1 MKKELFNELCESIKE
16 AGQIKKG
23 KKRPSRFYVSHA
35 DSVFAIRLKLGLS
48 QAKFAALMGVTDD
61 CVQNWEQGRRKP
73 NGAAKVLLKIA
84 EKHPQ
89 IILEAAR
96 SDTAI

>member
-23 KKRPSRFYVSHA
+23 KKRPSRFYIGHSEG
-35 DSVFAIRLKLGLS
+35 SLTIRMKLGLS
-48 QAKFAALMGVTDD
+48 QSKFAALMGVTED

-73 NGAAKVLLKIA
+73 NGAAKLLLKIA

-89 IILEAAR
+89 IVLESAR
-96 SDTAI
+96 A